1 MTTYWI
7 ILGCYLLALF
17 IHATYQTTVQ
27 QRRIDQLTSETRLL
41 TAEATIL
48 HMAATMAAPHIR
60 KDMTPAESE
69 MTVRMWIPVARE
81 IVMNHHPIAP

>member
-7 ILGCYLLALF
+7 ALGGLLAFCVITFYNAKL
-17 IHATYQTTVQ
+17 Q
-27 QRRIDQLTSETRLL
+27 QIRINELTSETRLL

-48 HMAATMAAPHIR
+48 QMAATIAAPHIR

-69 MTVRMWIPVARE
+69 MTVRMWIPIARE